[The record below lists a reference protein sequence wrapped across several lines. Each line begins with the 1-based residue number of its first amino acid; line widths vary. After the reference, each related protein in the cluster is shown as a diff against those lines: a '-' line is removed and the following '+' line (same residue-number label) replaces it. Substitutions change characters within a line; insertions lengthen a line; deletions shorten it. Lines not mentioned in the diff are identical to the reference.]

1 MLSDLKYFALT
12 LVVIMAAGCSV
23 KNNDEPFAVSG
34 YIENVEDGYQRLC
47 HVNNARSSMITD

>member
-12 LVVIMAAGCSV
+12 LVVIMATGCSV

-34 YIENVEDGYQRLC
+34 YIENVEDG
-47 HVNNARSSMITD
+47 